1 MKFTNVILTF
11 STLAL
16 GIAGAASGYSLSFH
30 DTVWVGSTQLK
41 AGEYTV
47 EMQGDK
53 AVFKSGNKKVA
64 EVPASLG
71 TNDQKYKYTS
81 VSSTGSKVHEID
93 LGDTK
98 SKIVFAPDTE
108 GASATR

>member
-1 MKFTNVILTF
+1 MKFTNVMLTL

-16 GIAGAASGYSLSFH
+16 GIASAASSHTVSFYEP
-30 DTVWVGSTQLK
+30 VWVGATQLK
-41 AGEYTV
+41 AGDYTV

-53 AVFKSGNKKVA
+53 AVFKNGGKKVA
-64 EVPASLG
+64 EVPATLG
-71 TNDQKYKYTS
+71 SNDQKYKYTS
-81 VSSTGSKVHEID
+81 FSSAASKVKEID

-108 GASATR
+108 SASATR